1 MRPIHALTVGLL
13 LSASIAASAKTP
25 VPIEAFARSS
35 KVTMPRLS
43 PDGRHVTLVTDMDG
57 GNYALNVLRVADMQR
72 TAMLRLPRYQLPTQV
87 LWVSDERLVIGKG
100 RKFGSLEQPRAMGEI
115 IATDYDG
122 KNQTYV
128 YGPERGA
135 RNAGLVP
142 GYGFI
147 EGVPEPLDGTFYM
160 RTWQP
165 ENANR
170 SLLYA
175 MDARK
180 TTQREIASIAANDM
194 SFVLRADGVPMYAY
208 GTDND
213 DNYLLYRSNDGKEW
227 EEMTTADV
235 GGKFVP
241 VAITPDNTKAYG
253 YFSLQGSP
261 SSLVL
266 ADLSGKERTVLSQDA
281 FASAGNLVWHRH
293 PSQPFAVFS
302 GTGIPLIHYFDPAD
316 PSSQLHAALSRALA
330 AHDLRITF
338 VDQTRDGKLL
348 MFYGYSDRDP
358 GAWYL
363 LDTGTNKVS
372 KVLVARGDIDPK
384 LMGERRPFRFKASD
398 GLELEG
404 ILTIP
409 NGIDEPSKLPM
420 VLLPHGGP
428 HASGDSWSFDTD
440 AQFLAS
446 RGYLVLQV
454 NYRGSLGRGRSFE
467 EAGWLKWG
475 TRIQDDLIDGVRWT
489 IAQGYAD
496 ASRICAYGASFGAYS
511 AMMVSAKAPELF
523 RCAVGYAG
531 LYDLPMMYS
540 KGDIQERRSGRNYLT
555 RVIGRD
561 EAELAANS
569 PTTLAGSIKVPVLL
583 IHGEADER
591 TPFAQAKAMRAALE
605 KTGNAPEWMAVPKEG
620 HGFYNEANNIEMFR
634 KLEAFLGKHL
644 GAAK

>member
-1 MRPIHALTVGLL
+1 MSLIRTLATCLL
-13 LSASIAASAKTP
+13 LSASVAASAQTP
-25 VPIEAFARSS
+25 VPVEAFASSS
-35 KVTMPRLS
+35 KITMPRLS
-43 PDGRHVTLVTDMDG
+43 PDGRHVALAMDMADG
-57 GNYALNVLRVADMQR
+57 NHAVNVLRIADNQR
-72 TAMLRLPRYQLPTQV
+72 TAMLRLPRHQLPIQV
-87 LWVSDERLVIGKG
+87 LWVSNERLVIGKG
-100 RKFGSLEQPRAMGEI
+100 RKFGSLEQPMAMGEI

-194 SFVLRADGVPMYAY
+194 FFVLRADGVPAYAY

-213 DNYLLYRSNDGKEW
+213 DNYLLYRTTDGRKW
-227 EEMTTADV
+227 EEMAATDI

-241 VAITPDNTKAYG
+241 VAVVPDNSKAYG
-253 YFSLQGSP
+253 YFSVQGGP
-261 SSLVL
+261 SSFVL
-266 ADLSGKERTVLSQDA
+266 ADLSGKERTVLSEDA
-281 FASAGNLVWHRH
+281 FASAGDLLWRSY
-293 PSQPFAVFS
+293 PTQPFGVFS
-302 GTGIPLIHYFDPAD
+302 GAGVPAVHYFDSD
-316 PSSQLHAALSRALA
+316 NPSAQLHAALSGALA
-330 AHDLRITF
+330 GSGLRIAF
-338 VDQTRDGKLL
+338 VDQTRDGKLV

-363 LDTGTNKVS
+363 YDTTASKVS
-372 KVLVARGDIDPK
+372 RLLAAREGIDPK
-384 LMGERRPFRFKASD
+384 RMGERRPVRFKASD
-398 GLELEG
+398 GLELEA
-404 ILTIP
+404 ILTLP
-409 NGIDEPSKLPM
+409 NGISDPEKLPL

-428 HASGDSWSFDTD
+428 HAPGDEWAFDTD

-454 NYRGSLGRGRSFE
+454 NYRGSLGRGRNFE

-475 TRIQDDLIDGVRWT
+475 TRVQDDLIDGVRWT
-489 IAQGYAD
+489 IAQGYVD
-496 ASRICAYGASFGAYS
+496 ASRICAYGVSFGAYS
-511 AMMVSAKAPELF
+511 AMMVSARAPELF

-531 LYDLPMMYS
+531 LYDLPMMYT
-540 KGDIQERRSGRNYLT
+540 KGDTQESRYGRKYLT

-561 EAELAANS
+561 DAELATNS
-569 PTTLAGSIKVPVLL
+569 PTALAGRIKVPVLL

-591 TPFAQAKAMRAALE
+591 TPFAQAKAMRAALQ
-605 KTGNAPEWMAVPKEG
+605 KAGNAPEWMAVPKEG
-620 HGFYNEANNIEMFR
+620 HGFYNEANRIEMLR
-634 KLEAFLGKHL
+634 KLEAFLGTHL
-644 GAAK
+644 GMAK